1 MPKAISPIQI
11 EIAQSLHDGLAAELD
26 EIGADLAEVI
36 GRSGLTPQARTTL
49 REIAHKQ
56 NQLSTSLRAHILEL
70 QGKDLSQVTQMIK
83 VRELQPLTK
92 KEVEVLQLLATALS
106 AQEIS
111 EKLFISLA
119 TVKTHIASIYRKFGV
134 KNRTSA
140 LTSAR
145 EAGLLLPQ

>member
-1 MPKAISPIQI
+1 MIFY
-11 EIAQSLHDGLAAELD
+11 
-26 EIGADLAEVI
+26 
-36 GRSGLTPQARTTL
+36 
-49 REIAHKQ
+49 
-56 NQLSTSLRAHILEL
+56 ILEL

-140 LTSAR
+140 LSSAR
-145 EAGLLLPQ
+145 EAGLLLP